1 MSDFKFACPECGQ
14 HISGDESY
22 RGQQVQCPHC
32 QRTFVVP
39 AEEPSR
45 PPRPVTPLIR
55 TPTKTG
61 ASRRWP
67 TVLFWVGFAFVAC
80 VLLGLTL
87 HRRSAPRRSL
97 ENLIGKNV
105 VIPAPGA
112 PDAHVLSTSD
122 SSPLAKIRVQN
133 PPGAITFVLELKKT
147 VEEFYEE
154 GASAWEGWKLG
165 DDINAEGTRLHFGV
179 ARIYFDTDDNA
190 NTGQPGPAD
199 RPHGYELE
207 LHITLMAKSERGV
220 SDWAGAHVDV
230 RKAKGHVLR
239 CNLFRVQPGPGP
251 WLVALSQRSDL
262 SRGKVDGKVMWITV
276 TYSELGVSPGQSVRI
291 TFTDQGKNANYYDGE
306 MLPSFRIQLQ

>member
-22 RGQQVQCPHC
+22 RGQQVQCPQC
-32 QRTFVVP
+32 QHSFVVP

-45 PPRPVTPLIR
+45 PQRPAPPLVR
-55 TPTKTG
+55 TPTKTA

-122 SSPLAKIRVQN
+122 SSPLAKVRVQN

-154 GASAWEGWKLG
+154 GAHVWEGWHLG
-165 DDINAEGTRLHFGV
+165 DEINAEGTKLHFGV
-179 ARIYFDTDDNA
+179 GRIYFDTDDNVK
-190 NTGQPGPAD
+190 TGQYGPAD
-199 RPHGYELE
+199 GPGGSEWQLNN
-207 LHITLMAKSERGV
+207 TLMAKSERGV
-220 SDWAGAHVDV
+220 SDWANAHVNV
-230 RKAKGHVLR
+230 RKAQGHVLR
-239 CNLFRVQPGPGP
+239 CDLFRVQPGPGSGM
-251 WLVALSQRSDL
+251 VAVNPRSFL

-276 TYSELGVSPGQSVRI
+276 RYSELGMSPGQSVRI
-291 TFTDQGKNANYYDGE
+291 TFTDEGKHPNYYDGE
-306 MLPSFRIQLQ
+306 ALPSFRIQLQ

>member
-39 AEEPSR
+39 AEEPRR

-67 TVLFWVGFAFVAC
+67 TVLFWVGSAFVFCA
-80 VLLGLTL
+80 LLGLTL
-87 HRRSAPRRSL
+87 HRRSAPRRAI

-133 PPGAITFVLELKKT
+133 PPGAVTFVLELKKT

-154 GASAWEGWKLG
+154 GAQASKGWKLG
-165 DDINAEGTRLHFGV
+165 DEIPMGGTRLHFGV
-179 ARIYFDTDDNA
+179 ARIYFDTDDNVD
-190 NTGQPGPAD
+190 TGQRRGADGP
-199 RPHGYELE
+199 RGYELE
-207 LHITLMAKSERGV
+207 LNTTLMAKSER
-220 SDWAGAHVDV
+220 SFADWANAHVNL
-230 RKAKGHVLR
+230 RKVKGHVLR
-239 CNLFRVQPGPGP
+239 CNLFRVPPTPGPGI
-251 WLVALSQRSDL
+251 VEVNQRGDL

-276 TYSELGVSPGQSVRI
+276 NLQRTGGQSRPKRADH
-291 TFTDQGKNANYYDGE
+291 FHGPGKHS
-306 MLPSFRIQLQ
+306 LR